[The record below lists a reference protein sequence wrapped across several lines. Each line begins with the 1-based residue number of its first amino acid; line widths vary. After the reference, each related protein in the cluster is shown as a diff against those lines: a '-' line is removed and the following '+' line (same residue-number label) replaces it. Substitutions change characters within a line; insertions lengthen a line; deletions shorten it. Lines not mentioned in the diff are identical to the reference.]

1 MASKKSVSSGI
12 EEAIVNIPVKDIF
25 ADFPWNARSG
35 DWRADE
41 GTPDDENKGEHTFKN
56 LVKSIKARGQDTAVT
71 VRPSRKA
78 GKFDLTAGFRRYA
91 AILEIAKE
99 TNNPNA
105 SIKAVV
111 KKQNDAEARAE
122 NIRENTARDELK
134 GPDLAWALHELYK
147 LQTAGGGAPS
157 DSALADEIGKSQPYV
172 SKLLRIMKGVTT
184 KVTDQWRSSRVPVTI
199 NEMASLIGKDKA
211 EQEAEFKRIIE
222 SKGDATGGQGAGGGQ
237 GAWLE
242 AAKKKAGMLGALF
255 GKLEKNEL
263 IDTAGLSFDTHLDY
277 LMKVNVKATA
287 RQRAQVAKAAQKAYE
302 DALNAKDEPASEEA
316 EDDSE
321 E

>member
-1 MASKKSVSSGI
+1 MASKKTGGSN
-12 EEAIVNIPVKDIF
+12 EEQIVNIAAKDII
-25 ADFPWNARSG
+25 ADFAWNARSG

-41 GTPDDENKGEHTFKN
+41 GTPDDENKGEHSFKG

-71 VRPSRKA
+71 VRPSKKA
-78 GKFDLTAGFRRYA
+78 GKFELTAGFRRFA

-99 TNNPNA
+99 TNNPNPT
-105 SIKAVV
+105 IKAVV
-111 KKQNDAEARAE
+111 KKQNEAEARAE

-134 GPDLAWALHELYK
+134 GPDLAWSLHELYK

-184 KVTDQWRSSRVPVTI
+184 KVTDQWRSSRVPVTV
-199 NEMASLIGKDKA
+199 NEMASLIGKDKG

-222 SKGDATGGQGAGGGQ
+222 SKGGVAGGQGAGGGQ

-242 AAKKKAGMLGALF
+242 AAKKKAASLGMLF
-255 GKLEKNEL
+255 GRLEKNEL

-277 LMKVNVKATA
+277 LLKVNKKATA
-287 RQRAQVAKAAQKAYE
+287 RQRAAVAKAAQKAYD
-302 DALNAKDEPASEEA
+302 DALNAKDEPKGDESDDDAEE
-316 EDDSE
+316 
-321 E
+321 